1 MIDPTQTSDFVEYTD
16 ESLFRK
22 PVKVF
27 DITAD
32 DDRSHH
38 RNRGFKYKSCGG
50 GTAKYPDR
58 CF

>member
-27 DITAD
+27 DVTDD
-32 DDRSHH
+32 DDRRDH
-38 RNRGFKYKSCGG
+38 RDRGFKYKSRGS
-50 GTAKYPDR
+50 GTPKYPDR